1 MDFNYKKKKQ
11 PKQTDKLLLAL
22 LRYLRGR
29 VFTEA
34 FLGNR
39 IWRCLSSEPHTH
51 LSHPDIESCPSMSLL
66 VI

>member
-39 IWRCLSSEPHTH
+39 I
-51 LSHPDIESCPSMSLL
+51 
-66 VI
+66 